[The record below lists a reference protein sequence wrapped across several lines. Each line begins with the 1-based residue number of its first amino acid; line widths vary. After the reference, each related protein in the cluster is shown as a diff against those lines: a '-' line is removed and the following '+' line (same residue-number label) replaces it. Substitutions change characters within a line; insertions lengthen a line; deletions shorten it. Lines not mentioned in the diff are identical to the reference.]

1 MPADDDRNR
10 NDNDPAEDDSGFDF
24 ADERDLEDE
33 DAPAWVRGAGVRW
46 FGVAMFLVLGVVAVL
61 VLVATLLA
69 IYDRARD
76 DSPPPAPIVVLA
88 AVEID
93 PQG

>member
-1 MPADDDRNR
+1 M
-10 NDNDPAEDDSGFDF
+10 
-24 ADERDLEDE
+24 
-33 DAPAWVRGAGVRW
+33 RGAGVRW

-76 DSPPPAPIVVLA
+76 DSPGSSPAEVTTWRYQDKPEFLLSPGNR
-88 AVEID
+88 VESAM
-93 PQG
+93 

>member
-1 MPADDDRNR
+1 M
-10 NDNDPAEDDSGFDF
+10 PAEDDQKTH
-24 ADERDLEDE
+24 DEDQAEDE

-76 DSPPPAPIVVLA
+76 DSPGSSPVPGWSWRYLDQP
-88 AVEID
+88 D
-93 PQG
+93 SC